1 MLRAMIY
8 DTHIP
13 PPVTVSSILR
23 EIGPKQ
29 SVRIDA
35 KMADAET
42 VRSLVSRIRAEFEG
56 KRVFV
61 TAKEKAGIRVWRTA

>member
-13 PPVTVSSILR
+13 PPLSASDIIRDLSPN
-23 EIGPKQ
+23 E

-35 KMADAET
+35 KTATPET
-42 VRSLVSRIRAEFEG
+42 VRSLVSRIRAEFKG
-56 KRVFV
+56 KRAFV
-61 TAKEKAGIRVWRTA
+61 TAKEKTGVRIWRTA